1 LSNVV
6 SHVKKKPYLCS
17 TMKRDSLLR
26 YGTLA
31 SALLP
36 VVPVAAKTV
45 KGNAAV
51 DNREQPN
58 VIVIFA
64 DDLGYGDLEC
74 FGASRVQTPNVNA
87 LAQSGIRLTNVH
99 AIAATS
105 TPSRYGLLTG
115 EYAFR
120 HAGTDIARHLPLNAI
135 ASFLCVT
142 PQ

>member
-1 LSNVV
+1 
-6 SHVKKKPYLCS
+6 
-17 TMKRDSLLR
+17 MKRIIHF
-26 YGTLA
+26 GTLA

-120 HAGTDIARHLPLNAI
+120 HA
-135 ASFLCVT
+135 
-142 PQ
+142 

>member
-1 LSNVV
+1 MF
-6 SHVKKKPYLCS
+6 CS
-17 TMKRDSLLR
+17 LIRTFVAMKRVF
-26 YGTLA
+26 YFGTVA

-36 VVPVAAKTV
+36 FVPADAKNQ

-58 VIVIFA
+58 VIILYA

-74 FGASRVQTPNVNA
+74 FGATRVQTPNVNA
-87 LAQSGIRLTNVH
+87 LAESGIRLTNVH

-120 HAGTDIARHLPLNAI
+120 HAGTDIARGNAGMI
-135 ASFLCVT
+135 IR
-142 PQ
+142 PE